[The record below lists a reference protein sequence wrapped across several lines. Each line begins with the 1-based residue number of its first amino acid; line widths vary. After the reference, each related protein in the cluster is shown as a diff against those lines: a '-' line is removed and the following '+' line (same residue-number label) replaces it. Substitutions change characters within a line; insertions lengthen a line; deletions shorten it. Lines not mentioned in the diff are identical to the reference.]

1 MIRPVQ
7 VTFRNMQPLEAL
19 EETIR
24 ARAAWLETF
33 YPDIVGCRVLVETPH
48 RHREHGQHVR
58 VRIELSLP
66 GEDVVVSHEPTL
78 HATLKDVEGEA
89 HHKDDDIEAVH
100 KYAEV
105 AVREAFDAARRR
117 LQDSARRQRADV
129 KTHEAPD
136 HGRVVELGDDHG
148 FIETTDGRRVYFH
161 RTSVLDEG
169 LARLTVG
176 SEVAFVEESGDKGP
190 QASTVRVLGKHH
202 YVTPP

>member
-7 VTFRNMQPLEAL
+7 VTFRNMHPLEGL

-24 ARAAWLETF
+24 GRAAWLETF

-58 VRIELSLP
+58 VRVELSLP

-78 HATLKDVEGEA
+78 HPTLKDVEEEA

-129 KTHEAPD
+129 KTHQAPD

-148 FIETTDGRRVYFH
+148 FIEATDGRRIYFH

-169 LARLTVG
+169 LARLAGG
-176 SEVAFVEESGDKGP
+176 SDVAFVEESGDKGP

-202 YVTPP
+202 YVTP